1 MTEVVIATVLLG
13 SAYLVSNQKKKE
25 NFEQQ
30 IEKPTITN
38 VLQNRMEQTSLNP
51 KREPLVT
58 SADKHFNKETK
69 NDSSFTHNNMTPFYK
84 NNSYGTNNFV
94 NDNRLDTY
102 TGSGSNTI
110 VKQETATLFK
120 PQDNLQNVFGN
131 QNQNDFLQSRVNES
145 RRHANSKPWEEIREG
160 PGDLGFNSSMQ
171 YRDQTQPKN
180 VDQLRTS
187 NNPKSVYN
195 LNYKSPAYKP
205 NQSGNIGTIGKVIKK
220 TPDTYHMNEGCGGVG
235 PARGIEQSTQKP
247 LQMLTNENRENT
259 SVLYYGVRGN
269 NSTTSYTTSNNEQ
282 SKKQQ
287 LPTQPFTNLSSNG
300 IFQVSDHGKGSFQL
314 LENNRTTKQ
323 DYFGNITGQFISNVI
338 SPITNH
344 FKQEKKVVEH
354 PNQSGFMSITSKKP
368 MTNPY
373 QSTPTTNRE
382 MTSESKGHLNVQGQS
397 SNIYIH
403 SNPYMNHT
411 QRQSTSHSI
420 MGGANGTS
428 QFKSYDAE
436 YNQRNIQK
444 PYENR
449 TANGNMKLYNGGIN
463 ASINGHEQYNTRT
476 NALYIPKSDSIM
488 GEMTKQNQSYELPAM
503 DNSILKAFKENPY
516 THSLSSVA

>member
-1 MTEVVIATVLLG
+1 MTEVVIATVLFG
-13 SAYLVSNQKKKE
+13 SAYLLSNQKKQE
-25 NFEQQ
+25 NFEEQV
-30 IEKPTITN
+30 EKPTITN
-38 VLQNRMEQTSLNP
+38 TLKNRTEQTTLNP
-51 KREPLVT
+51 KSETLNT
-58 SADKHFNKETK
+58 SIDKYFNKEVL
-69 NDSSFTHNNMTPFYK
+69 DSNFSHNNMTPFYK

-171 YRDQTQPKN
+171 YRDKTQPKT
-180 VDQLRTS
+180 VDQLRAA

-205 NQSGNIGTIGKVIKK
+205 NQSGSIGKVIKK
-220 TPDTYHMNEGCGGVG
+220 TPDTYYVNEGCGGMG
-235 PARGIEQSTQKP
+235 PARGIEQSSQKP
-247 LQMLTNENRENT
+247 LQMLTNENRDNT
-259 SVLYYGVRGN
+259 SVLYYGPRGTD
-269 NSTTSYTTSNNEQ
+269 SSTSYTKGATEE
-282 SKKQQ
+282 SKKNQ
-287 LPTQPFTNLSSNG
+287 LPSKPFTNLSG
-300 IFQVSDHGKGSFQL
+300 QFQVSDHGKDSFKL
-314 LENNRTTKQ
+314 LDNNRTTKQ

-338 SPITNH
+338 SPITNQ
-344 FKQEKKVVEH
+344 FKQEKKIIAN
-354 PNQSGFMSITSKKP
+354 PNPNGFMGTTTKKH
-368 MTNPY
+368 MVHNEY
-373 QSTPTTNRE
+373 APTTNRE
-382 MTSESKGHLNVQGQS
+382 MMSETKPHLNVQGQS
-397 SNIYIH
+397 SQMYIN
-403 SNPYMNHT
+403 SNPYLENT

-420 MGGANGTS
+420 MGGASGMSNN
-428 QFKSYDAE
+428 KSYDAE

-449 TANGNMKLYNGGIN
+449 MANGNMSLYSGTIN
-463 ASINGHEQYNTRT
+463 ASINGHEQCNTRT
-476 NALYIPKSDSIM
+476 NALYAPKNDTPNVF
-488 GEMTKQNQSYELPAM
+488 GELTKQTQKYEIPPM